1 MYQKPD
7 FVQVSV
13 KVADVF
19 ANYLATGC
27 PEDERLMWQFTVPC
41 EGTDKYQQVS
51 GTLTS
56 MGLGHEC
63 YTSFNP

>member
-27 PEDERLMWQFTVPC
+27 PEDEFLQWQFTVPC
-41 EGTDKYQQVS
+41 EGTDNYHQVANTYT
-51 GTLTS
+51 G
-56 MGLGHEC
+56 MGLAHQC
-63 YTSFNP
+63 YSAYNP